1 MNNAISGAEGKTRG
15 LFLECRAVPWR
26 KTFYQKKKAER
37 SSRLANREGQKDG
50 LIGGFSKDDPC
61 MLCKLRFQ
69 CLRNDHSPDSTHL
82 KCTQESESLSH
93 CPCLAFTYP
102 TQY

>member
-1 MNNAISGAEGKTRG
+1 MQSQGRKGRQGDYSWNVVPFHGARLSIK
-15 LFLECRAVPWR
+15 
-26 KTFYQKKKAER
+26 KKKAER